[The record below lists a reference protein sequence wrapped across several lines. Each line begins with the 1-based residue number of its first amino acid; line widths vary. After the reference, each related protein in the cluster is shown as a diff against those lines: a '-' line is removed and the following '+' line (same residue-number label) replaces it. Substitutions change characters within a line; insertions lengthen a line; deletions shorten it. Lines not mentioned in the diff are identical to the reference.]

1 MTAVTSSIPPSSAW
15 QRFLVAQNLHFA
27 DPGIEAAFV
36 QRYIQDYRPL
46 QQVSML
52 LGSCLFYIFFL
63 WDRIID
69 PLHFETTQAIRGM
82 VFVPVGLVCAAL
94 LGWHTTRAHHERIV
108 LLPIVLANA
117 LLTVIYCVLTN
128 GMHYG
133 SVGLVLVT
141 LFAFTLLR
149 LRFTY
154 YLVYGALTCLS
165 LNLGHWY
172 AGTSLGMAG
181 INNLS
186 VTTAI
191 GMGLFA
197 TYHRER
203 EMRRTFM
210 LESEL
215 RAAKQKVEELLY
227 SMLPDDIV
235 RRISM
240 GEKVI
245 ADSYGE
251 VSIVFA
257 DLVGFTHLAR
267 KLSPT
272 HLVETLNQLFSEF
285 DELAIQHHV
294 EKIKTIGDAYMA
306 ISGVGKDREG
316 QAERAADFA
325 LGIREIVAR
334 MSERNQLDMHIRIG
348 LHIGPVVAG
357 VIGSSRPAYD
367 CWGDAVNMASRLESS
382 AHCGAIHISE
392 QAYWRLHEAFVIER
406 GQDVDLRGIGL
417 TPSYTLIGRKRAM
430 RIAA

>member
-1 MTAVTSSIPPSSAW
+1 MHAATLPTPRATRW
-15 QRFLVAQNLHFA
+15 QGFLCEQGLHFS
-27 DPGIEAAFV
+27 DSDREAAFL
-36 QRYIQDYRPL
+36 QRYIHDYLPL
-46 QQVSML
+46 QQLSML
-52 LGSCLFYIFFL
+52 LGACLYYVFFL

-69 PLHFETTQAIRGM
+69 PAHFETTQMLRGAVFLPLAI
-82 VFVPVGLVCAAL
+82 FCTAL
-94 LGWHTTRAHHERIV
+94 LRWEPVRRFHESVV
-108 LLPIVLANA
+108 LLPIVLANGV
-117 LLTVIYCVLTN
+117 LSVIYCVLTDGFN
-128 GMHYG
+128 YG
-133 SVGLVLVT
+133 SVGFVLVS

-149 LRFTY
+149 LRFSH
-154 YLVYGALTCLS
+154 YLAYGALTLLV
-165 LNLGHWY
+165 LNLGQAY
-172 AGTSLGMAG
+172 AGTGIGMAG
-181 INNLS
+181 INNLCVAS
-186 VTTAI
+186 AI

-197 TYHRER
+197 AFYRER
-203 EMRRTFM
+203 EMRRNFV
-210 LESEL
+210 LENEL

-267 KLSPT
+267 RLSPN

-285 DELAIQHHV
+285 DELAARHHV

-306 ISGVGKDREG
+306 VSGVGKDREG

-325 LGIREIVAR
+325 LGIREVVAR
-334 MSERNQLDMHIRIG
+334 MSERNQLDMHVRIG

-392 QAYWRLHEAFVIER
+392 QAYWRLRDAFIIEQ

-417 TPSYTLIGRKRAM
+417 TRSYTLIGRKQPM